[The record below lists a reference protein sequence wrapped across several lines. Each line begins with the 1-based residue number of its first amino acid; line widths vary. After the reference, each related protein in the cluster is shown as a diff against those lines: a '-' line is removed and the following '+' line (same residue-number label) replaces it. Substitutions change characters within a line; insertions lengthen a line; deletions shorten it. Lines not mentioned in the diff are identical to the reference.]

1 MSGDLYF
8 WFAITLTSGVRAD
21 GQTLWSCAGKLGK
34 VTSFYEK
41 NWKTSYRFFFFI
53 GLVPV
58 PIEDIK
64 VSHFSNEMFHIG
76 PVLGSIK
83 DSQSRG
89 PDGKVQ
95 WGKLYSINYITS
107 IKSRPY
113 VFLQMSRAEAHLGVS
128 PNAPSQDEPTLTLEQ
143 VIRMRKIFNQNC
155 RANNGTKIT
164 DRLFW

>member
-1 MSGDLYF
+1 MGRPFGLVQVNWARSRHF
-8 WFAITLTSGVRAD
+8 M
-21 GQTLWSCAGKLGK
+21 K
-34 VTSFYEK
+34 K

-95 WGKLYSINYITS
+95 
-107 IKSRPY
+107 
-113 VFLQMSRAEAHLGVS
+113 
-128 PNAPSQDEPTLTLEQ
+128 
-143 VIRMRKIFNQNC
+143 
-155 RANNGTKIT
+155 
-164 DRLFW
+164 